1 MLRVSHK
8 ITNNLLANIRY
19 GLGFGKKEEKPKN
32 DLAKYDVVIAGGH
45 LGALLGRH
53 LKVAMGPKASVFV
66 AYDKSMYEIPSVRP
80 FYEKGRYF
88 LFKNIV

>member
-1 MLRVSHK
+1 MLRISHK
-8 ITNNLLANIRY
+8 ITNNLLANVRY

-53 LKVAMGPKASVFV
+53 LQTAIGPKAKVFV
-66 AYDKSMYEIPSVRP
+66 SYDKPGYELPSIRQ
-80 FYEKGRYF
+80 FY
-88 LFKNIV
+88 